1 MGQPTEVSA
10 KANVKFAKID
20 NRVFD
25 PEPAPD
31 LDQLSEIAATG
42 F

>member
-31 LDQLSEIAATG
+31 QLSEIAATG